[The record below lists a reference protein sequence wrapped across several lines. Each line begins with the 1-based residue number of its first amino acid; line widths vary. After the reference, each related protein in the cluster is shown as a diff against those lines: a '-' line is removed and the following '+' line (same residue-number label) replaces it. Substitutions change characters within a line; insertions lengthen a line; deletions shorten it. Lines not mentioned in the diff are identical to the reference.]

1 MAKLFSPEKKTL
13 ARPKQEDNTDN
24 QKKINKKTSTKK
36 AKKKLYSAQKTIPIY
51 QIHDDGIFEVRKGFY
66 SKTIF
71 FTDITYLTARSED
84 QLTIFEKYCNLIN
97 FFDPSVNLQIT
108 INNKGKNKVE
118 FENLTLIKPKDDGFN
133 IYRNEYNNMLLNAG
147 TEGNND
153 IDREKYITLT
163 IPAKNIDDA
172 KLKLFRLES
181 EVSTSLKRLGSKV
194 ITLDT
199 KERLEILHDFYRPG
213 NEGLFYFEKENKQ
226 KQISYKDLIAPDS
239 FEFKKDHFMIGDK
252 FARVLFIRDYPT
264 YMNDKVITELT
275 DLPFN
280 MMLSISIKPIEQS
293 AALKIINKQIIGMET
308 DKIKYQKR
316 STKSGYFDV
325 FIPNDLKFSLEE
337 AQELLDN
344 MMNKNQKMFYLN
356 TTIIHTADSLETL
369 NEDSKEIVSIGQKYL
384 VQIGKLDYQQE
395 DAMGDVLP
403 IGNSLIDI
411 NRTLTTESAAV
422 LIPFTSQELMQP
434 GGVYYGI
441 NQSSRNL
448 IMFDRTSL
456 DNASGFFV
464 GTPGSGKS
472 FSAKREL
479 IDILLRT
486 DDDIIYIDPERECT
500 TLARGFGGE
509 VIHISASSKNY
520 INPMDINLDYADDD
534 DPISLKSEFILSICD
549 IAIGGKDGLTPNQKS
564 IIDKSLRKV
573 YSEFLNDPDEANMPT
588 FVDFWEVLNNE
599 TSETA
604 KDIAEALELYV
615 KGSLS
620 TFSHK
625 TNINVNNRLIVFD
638 TKDLGKQ
645 LKTLGLLVVLDQV
658 WNRIT
663 QNRAIGKKTWI
674 YIDEIYLLFNNEYS
688 ANFLYELYKR
698 ARKWGGIPTGITQ
711 NVEDLLRSDQ
721 ARTMLSN
728 SKFVMMLNQ
737 AHSDRKE
744 LSNLLG
750 ISENQLGYVTN
761 TPAGQGL
768 MFADGAIIPFLD
780 KFPSDTKLYQMM
792 TTKVDEID
800 KSIV

>member
-1 MAKLFSPEKKTL
+1 MAKLFSPEKKTI
-13 ARPKQEDNTDN
+13 QEPENSN
-24 QKKINKKTSTKK
+24 KEPNRKNKKKLVTKK
-36 AKKKLYSAQKTIPIY
+36 AKKKFYSAQKTIPIH
-51 QIHDDGIFEVRKGFY
+51 QIETDGIFEVSKGRF

-71 FTDITYLTARSED
+71 FTDINYQTARPED
-84 QLTIFEKYCNLIN
+84 QIMIFEKYCNLIN
-97 FFDPSVNLQIT
+97 FFDPTIDVQIT

-118 FENLTLIKPKDDGFN
+118 FENSTLIEPKNDGLN
-133 IYRNEYNNMLLNAG
+133 NLREEYNNMLLNAV

-153 IDREKYITLT
+153 IDREKYITFT

-172 KLKLFRLES
+172 KVKLFRLES

-213 NEGLFYFEKENKQ
+213 NEGLFMWEKENKP

-264 YMNDKVITELT
+264 FMNDKLITEIT

-293 AALKIINKQIIGMET
+293 AALKIINKQIVGMET

-316 STKSGYFDV
+316 STKSGYFDA

-356 TTIIHTADSLETL
+356 TTIIHTADTLETL
-369 NEDSKEIVSIGQKYL
+369 NEDSKEIISMGQKYL

-395 DAMGDVLP
+395 LAMGDVLP
-403 IGNSLIDI
+403 IGNKRLPID
-411 NRTLTTESAAV
+411 RTLTTESAAV

-448 IMFDRTSL
+448 ILFDRKTL
-456 DNASGFFV
+456 DNASGFYV

-479 IDILLRT
+479 VDILLRT
-486 DDDIIYIDPERECT
+486 NDDVIYIDPERECT
-500 TLARGFGGE
+500 TLARGLGGE
-509 VIHISASSKNY
+509 IIHISAASKHH
-520 INPMDINLDYADDD
+520 INPMDINLNYADDD
-534 DPISLKSEFILSICD
+534 DPISLKSEFIMSICD
-549 IAIGGKDGLTPNQKS
+549 IAIGGKDGLNPNQKA
-564 IIDKSLRKV
+564 IIDKCLRKV
-573 YSEFLNDPDEANMPT
+573 YSEFLTNPNEANMPT
-588 FVDFWEVLNNE
+588 LMDFWKVLDE
-599 TSETA
+599 EKSETA
-604 KDIAEALELYV
+604 KDIAEALTLYV
-615 KGSLS
+615 TGSLS
-620 TFSHK
+620 SFSHK
-625 TNINVNNRLIVFD
+625 TNIDVNNRFIVFD

-645 LKTLGLLVVLDQV
+645 LKTLGLLIVLDQV

-663 QNRAIGKKTWI
+663 QNRALGKRTWI
-674 YIDEIYLLFNNEYS
+674 YIDEIYLLFNNDYS

-728 SKFVMMLNQ
+728 SKFIMMLNQ

-744 LSNLLG
+744 LSKLLG

-768 MFADGAIIPFLD
+768 MFADGAIIPFVD

-800 KSIV
+800 RSIA